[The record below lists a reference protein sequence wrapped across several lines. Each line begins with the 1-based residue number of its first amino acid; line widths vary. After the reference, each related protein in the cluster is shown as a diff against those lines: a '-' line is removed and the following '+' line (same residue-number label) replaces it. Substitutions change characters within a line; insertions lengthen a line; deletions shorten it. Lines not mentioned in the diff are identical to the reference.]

1 MKIKTKIN
9 RWDLIKFKSLCTAKE
24 TINKMKR
31 QHTIGENF
39 YKWHNQQR
47 TNLQNTP
54 TAQTALGFPVAQLVK
69 NPPAM
74 RETWV
79 RSLG

>member
-9 RWDLIKFKSLCTAKE
+9 RWDLIKFKSFCTAKE

-31 QHTIGENF
+31 QHTIGEHF
-39 YKWHNQQR
+39 YKWRSPQR
-47 TNLQNTP
+47 TNLQNTQR
-54 TAQTALGFPVAQLVK
+54 AQTTLGFPVAQLVK

-79 RSLG
+79 